1 MLIVCFVLRPLT
13 GSVWNLKSSLPTAR
27 QAQTLNAL
35 MATLSQCLELDAG
48 TLIPQLRQAEVA
60 QSATASEAGNMEDHQ
75 VAAGNMAVE
84 EMDDDDEEEGVG
96 PRTNGKATK
105 MDKDFSDLL
114 PVSPV
119 LFHSETNPSNPFE
132 LWL

>member
-1 MLIVCFVLRPLT
+1 
-13 GSVWNLKSSLPTAR
+13 
-27 QAQTLNAL
+27 

-75 VAAGNMAVE
+75 AAAGNMAVE
-84 EMDDDDEEEGVG
+84 EMEDDEEEGVG
-96 PRTNGKATK
+96 SRRNGKATK
-105 MDKDFSDLL
+105 IDKDFSDLL

-119 LFHSETNPSNPFE
+119 LFHSETNPSKPF
-132 LWL
+132 

>member
-13 GSVWNLKSSLPTAR
+13 GSVWNLKSSLPTAH
-27 QAQTLNAL
+27 QAQTLTAL

-60 QSATASEAGNMEDHQ
+60 RSATASEAGNMEDHQ
-75 VAAGNMAVE
+75 AAAGNMAVE
-84 EMDDDDEEEGVG
+84 EMEEGVG
-96 PRTNGKATK
+96 PRTNGKANK
-105 MDKDFSDLL
+105 IDKDFSDLL

-119 LFHSETNPSNPFE
+119 LFHSKEFDGFVSE